1 VCPKIALAGK
11 TLLTLSD
18 DPAVT
23 IKALSPSD
31 AGFVAAVAQLRSVPA
46 PTEGAAKLRP
56 PKINTNDASVV
67 ISVRVG
73 QEELL
78 LLGADLEERGSPNL
92 GWQAVVG
99 DWSLSNGKHKVFK
112 VPHHGS
118 SNGHLNE
125 VWEKMLVRDATCIVT
140 SFVHGNSVVPERQDC
155 ERLASLTKHAFLT
168 THPSRGKFKTQNR
181 AISRIIQDYTRSFCE
196 LGSKFGHVRVRRDLR
211 GSPEW
216 VCSRLGAALPINT
229 SFIASLRNW
238 C

>member
-1 VCPKIALAGK
+1 M
-11 TLLTLSD
+11 LLTLSD

-31 AGFVAAVAQLRSVPA
+31 AGSVAAVTQLRSVPV

-78 LLGADLEERGSPNL
+78 LLGADLEERASPNL

-99 DWSLSNGKHKVFK
+99 DWSLSDGKHKVFK

-125 VWEKMLVRDATCIVT
+125 VWEKMLCATQRVSLRVLCMAIQSCRNVRTA
-140 SFVHGNSVVPERQDC
+140 S
-155 ERLASLTKHAFLT
+155 ASLHSQD
-168 THPSRGKFKTQNR
+168 THS
-181 AISRIIQDYTRSFCE
+181 
-196 LGSKFGHVRVRRDLR
+196 
-211 GSPEW
+211 
-216 VCSRLGAALPINT
+216 
-229 SFIASLRNW
+229 
-238 C
+238 